1 MNENET
7 KPPRTRRI
15 AAVRRHEAAHPDW
28 TPQDQREHFWNTAM
42 QVFGVSTWTEVDERD
57 ANDKRWDE
65 ICPDNADAI
74 GADGIY
80 HTPPEVLVDA
90 VLGNP
95 PLGGITDTPDEAK
108 PTGGKLIG
116 IANGT
121 NCITAWCVK
130 SGLRVNVTTQR
141 DAKSER
147 VWSMTARVG
156 EKICMMATIF
166 GGRWQA
172 NVYTRM
178 VRNAL
183 VARCNRVRKVH
194 ANQKAKKAACA
205 AAKEA

>member
-1 MNENET
+1 MSE
-7 KPPRTRRI
+7 
-15 AAVRRHEAAHPDW
+15 HE
-28 TPQDQREHFWNTAM
+28 R
-42 QVFGVSTWTEVDERD
+42 V
-57 ANDKRWDE
+57 
-65 ICPDNADAI
+65 C
-74 GADGIY
+74 

-108 PTGGKLIG
+108 PTGGGQLVG
-116 IANGT
+116 IAAGT
-121 NCITAWCVK
+121 NCITAWCVQN
-130 SGLRVNVTTQR
+130 GLRVNVTTQR
-141 DAKSER
+141 DDEYEK
-147 VWSMTARVG
+147 VWSLTARVG
-156 EKICMMATIF
+156 EEMRMMATIF

-183 VARCNRVRKVH
+183 VARCNRIRKVH